1 MGKIF
6 DVGFMISTVPQIA
19 GKLPVTLWIAFLS
32 GAIALVLGFLVA
44 MARYFEVKLLSPL
57 CKLYVSFMRGTP
69 AMVQL
74 LVAYYGIP
82 ILLRGMNQSL
92 GTHFSV
98 NGIPASVFAVFAL
111 SLNSGA
117 FMSETI
123 RGAML
128 AVDAGQM
135 EACYSVNL
143 STAQALRRIILP
155 QAFTNALPALGNSF
169 ISLLKETSLIFNISV
184 IEMMAQAKI
193 TGARSYRFFEVYI
206 VVALIYWAVCILME
220 RGLGLLEKRVR
231 RYERRA
237 VK

>member
-6 DVGFMISTVPQIA
+6 DFGFMMESVPKIA
-19 GKLPVTLWIAFLS
+19 SKLPVTLYIAFLS
-32 GAIALVLGFLVA
+32 GLIAIIIGFVVA
-44 MARYFEVKLLSPL
+44 MIRYFHVRVLSQIAQI
-57 CKLYVSFMRGTP
+57 YVSCMRGTP

-82 ILLRGMNQSL
+82 ILLRGINASL
-92 GTHFSV
+92 GTSISV
-98 NGIPASVFAVFAL
+98 NGIPAAAFAVFAL
-111 SLNSGA
+111 SMNSGA

-128 AVDAGQM
+128 AVDAGQL
-135 EACYSVNL
+135 EACYSVNM
-143 STAQALRRIILP
+143 STWQAMRRIILP

-169 ISLLKETSLIFNISV
+169 ISLLKDTSLIFNISV

-193 TGARSYRFFEVYI
+193 TGSKAYRFFEVYI
-206 VVALIYWAVCILME
+206 VVALIYWGVCFLME
-220 RGLGLLEKRVR
+220 RGMAVLERHIR
-231 RYERRA
+231 RYERSA